1 MLESGRRF
9 VVESESGRSFTVI
22 EYSSYRWE
30 RNAHGERCQ
39 IQNDAVHLM
48 TKCGLEVEPTDEA
61 DCYRIPVLG
70 LEVRESG
77 DASVRL
83 TPSKAAAAHFS
94 KRAAFV

>member
-48 TKCGLEVEPTDEA
+48 TKCGLEVQPTDDPER
-61 DCYRIPVLG
+61 YRIPVLG
-70 LEVRESG
+70 LEVRESD
-77 DASVRL
+77 DASVL
-83 TPSKAAAAHFS
+83 LAPSKAATAYSS
-94 KRAAFV
+94 KRAAYV